1 MASFV
6 ILPNTIV
13 SGQKPVTAAGTAE
26 ALGTATQLVS
36 GVTVKAL
43 TDNSGYV
50 YVGNSDVSATAG
62 IELKAGESVFVECN
76 NLATIYVD
84 SAVNGEGVGYIG
96 G

>member
-6 ILPNTIV
+6 ILPKTIV
-13 SGQKPVTAAGTAE
+13 SGQKAVTAAGTAE
-26 ALGTATQLVS
+26 ALGTSTQLIS
-36 GVTVKAL
+36 GVTIKAL
-43 TDNSGYV
+43 ADNTDYI
-50 YVGNSDVSATAG
+50 YVGDSDVSSSAG
-62 IELKAGESVFVECN
+62 IELSPGESVFVECN